1 MLQFSKSIVFEV
13 YSSFVNNFSLA
24 MQRAKK
30 NARSKPAFSE
40 FLKVS
45 SCNNRKKLL
54 LISVQKFFRILD
66 IVDESVVVNIR

>member
-45 SCNNRKKLL
+45 SCNN
-54 LISVQKFFRILD
+54 ISVQKFFRILD
-66 IVDESVVVNIR
+66 IVDESVVINIR